1 MHANMQ
7 MWTFTHAHIAQVLIN
22 MFIHLS
28 QRGLFLPLKVIP
40 MICSI
45 LIIRKPAE
53 KQIIMD
59 Y

>member
-7 MWTFTHAHIAQVLIN
+7 MWTFTHAHIAQALIN

-28 QRGLFLPLKVIP
+28 RSGLFLPLKVIL
-40 MICSI
+40 MIRPT
-45 LIIRKPAE
+45 LITQTPTE